1 MVIWIC
7 TQRISFVGF
16 QMKQAQ
22 EQAMIMI
29 PFMKT
34 ILLPTIIPHL
44 VILAVTILRLLI
56 NYYMPFRHVSLSTV
70 KEEFGYRLGQCP
82 GSMDTD
88 L

>member
-1 MVIWIC
+1 
-7 TQRISFVGF
+7 
-16 QMKQAQ
+16 
-22 EQAMIMI
+22 
-29 PFMKT
+29 
-34 ILLPTIIPHL
+34 
-44 VILAVTILRLLI
+44 VTILRLLI